1 MFYSFSCSL
10 YSVGTMDDAAVA
22 APAVPVPV
30 EQPAQVMVVADTD
43 PLQNFQDIQAAVND
57 MAAAA
62 PNTAPMA
69 EMLSQMARQL
79 SSLTIQQKL
88 TKKQNAARKARVE
101 ESVTKLS
108 NPCW

>member
-10 YSVGTMDDAAVA
+10 YIVGAMADGDAASA
-22 APAVPVPV
+22 SAVPL
-30 EQPAQVMVVADTD
+30 EQPAQVMVVNDPD
-43 PLQNFQDIQAAVND
+43 PLQNFQDIQNAVND
-57 MAAAA
+57 MATAA

-88 TKKQNAARKARVE
+88 NK
-101 ESVTKLS
+101 
-108 NPCW
+108 